1 MTTFE
6 QAVKNICDEVYKFD
20 VQQITVD
27 LIQDNIEELLNS
39 EEAVTRAMVAAAG
52 YDCDTLLEVFN
63 PKFEKDINIL
73 TRLKKALDEWEND
86 IENTNILLGTPKQ
99 K

>member
-27 LIQDNIEELLNS
+27 LIQSNIEELLNS
-39 EEAVTRAMVAAAG
+39 EEPVTRVMVAAAG
-52 YDCDTLLEVFN
+52 YDCGTLLEVFN
-63 PKFEKDINIL
+63 PKFEKDIDIL

-86 IENTNILLGTPKQ
+86 IENTNILLGIPKQ